1 MQEADPPSETQCFLI
16 GTSGHKVICDKLRNV
31 MCHRGFK
38 YAQKH
43 LECARN
49 RPLNKCD
56 NHATIVHGLVN
67 CLNSVAVFHLVLSRF
82 VRTELCRN
90 AH

>member
-1 MQEADPPSETQCFLI
+1 MQKAESPSETQCFLI
-16 GTSGHKVICDKLRNV
+16 ETRGHKLMCDKARNV

-56 NHATIVHGLVN
+56 NHAMIVRGLVK
-67 CLNSVAVFHLVLSRF
+67 CLNSLAVFH
-82 VRTELCRN
+82 
-90 AH
+90 